1 MDSKSSCFKCKQNY
15 NHPTVLSCKHNLCQ
29 KCLLRTLLKK
39 HMLELPDKDTITI
52 QCKCKNGS
60 IDLSLQKITDI
71 LKEKASISIE
81 ACKKHNMPIIKYCK
95 DCKKNLCQKC
105 VDSHSDLFTDHHCMD
120 ISEIINDNGKVGNE
134 QCVKHIKDFE
144 SYCKTCKVS
153 LCQICLYDTKAHEG
167 HEVISY
173 HTYTS
178 KINDQMQKLQFK
190 SYDTFLDYIDKM
202 EKEFNTNYNNNLS
215 NTTKTLEN
223 ILTLI
228 KNTLV
233 EYQKKMEIKYNK
245 KNLIMTII
253 RKVYQRYYDDFKLSN
268 ANNSL
273 ILLKFLSKPYSE
285 FSELNFHSDFDVI
298 TQKLNSIKSLIEKED
313 ISNSVKVSYA
323 YFAKKEL
330 KLATKI
336 QGQQKD
342 QINDIIE
349 LKDGKIVTAS
359 EDNSICVF
367 DDKGTCLYILN
378 GHLSGVRAL
387 CALGNNRF
395 ASGSADKTVR
405 IWETKNFKTQQ
416 ILKEHC
422 NPIIAITQL
431 EGNKIATCSFREIII
446 YDHTFKPTYFLKDH
460 TNWVRNCI
468 QIDKVKVASCSDD
481 GTIKIYDKHFRILN
495 TFKDHQDSVL
505 AICKLRDGRIVSGDR
520 TGKMIIWSKNLS
532 YSKEIKQHTNA
543 ILCIKQIK
551 DGRIITGSVDHTV
564 RLWDLDFRTISVF
577 REHSGNVNALCALRD
592 GGLASAGGDC
602 TVNIWR

>member
-1 MDSKSSCFKCKQNY
+1 
-15 NHPTVLSCKHNLCQ
+15 
-29 KCLLRTLLKK
+29 
-39 HMLELPDKDTITI
+39 
-52 QCKCKNGS
+52 
-60 IDLSLQKITDI
+60 
-71 LKEKASISIE
+71 
-81 ACKKHNMPIIKYCK
+81 
-95 DCKKNLCQKC
+95 
-105 VDSHSDLFTDHHCMD
+105 
-120 ISEIINDNGKVGNE
+120 
-134 QCVKHIKDFE
+134 
-144 SYCKTCKVS
+144 
-153 LCQICLYDTKAHEG
+153 
-167 HEVISY
+167 
-173 HTYTS
+173 
-178 KINDQMQKLQFK
+178 
-190 SYDTFLDYIDKM
+190 
-202 EKEFNTNYNNNLS
+202 
-215 NTTKTLEN
+215 
-223 ILTLI
+223 
-228 KNTLV
+228 
-233 EYQKKMEIKYNK
+233 
-245 KNLIMTII
+245 MTII